1 MKSRSIKASLAVV
14 AAILALVVVGCAPE
28 APKAKT
34 AADFKGQ
41 TLKLWSFTNELQ
53 DVVDRFKADY
63 PGVEVTYTIVPS
75 EQYLA
80 KIKPVLKNGGDEAP
94 DVFTGEAAFM
104 KDFVEDA
111 QWDDLSKA
119 PYNADL
125 SAITPYVT
133 DLSKD
138 AAGAIRG
145 ISWQATAGG
154 WFYNRELAKQYFGT
168 DDPAAIGALIADWDK
183 FLATARELKQK
194 SGGKAFMISSLGD
207 LFNPFYASRS
217 SAWVVG
223 DKFVFDPALKPAIE
237 LAKTMRSEGLD
248 AKAGQWSPPWFNG
261 MKKGSN
267 VFLYILP
274 TWGLHYVL
282 KTNAP
287 DGAGQWGLATGP
299 TSYFWGGTWLGIY
312 PKSANK
318 ELAWEFIKYFTLNK
332 ETLKWWATKTGD
344 FLANTEVVGEIKDTF
359 SEPYLGGQNH
369 YAYFAGEVPKI
380 NGKLFTRYDQQ
391 ANTFFQNAVTDFTE
405 GKIKTADDVVAKVKS
420 DFRNAYEDL
429 KVE

>member
-1 MKSRSIKASLAVV
+1 MKSRSIQAAAAVLI
-14 AAILALVVVGCAPE
+14 AAFALVVVGCAPE
-28 APKAKT
+28 APKVKT

-53 DVVDRFKADY
+53 DVVDKFKADY
-63 PGVEVTYTIVPS
+63 PGVNVEYTIVPT

-104 KDFVEDA
+104 KDFVEDT
-111 QWDDLSKA
+111 QWDDLSAA

-125 SAITPYVT
+125 KAITPYVT
-133 DLSKD
+133 ELSKD
-138 AAGAIRG
+138 AKGVVRG

-154 WFYNRELAKQYFGT
+154 WFYNRTLAKKYFGT
-168 DDPAAIGALIADWDK
+168 DDPAEVGKLIANWDT
-183 FLATARELKQK
+183 FLATARDLKKK
-194 SGGKAFMISSLGD
+194 SGGKDFMISSIGD
-207 LFNPFYASRS
+207 LFNPFYASR
-217 SAWVVG
+217 AQGWVVDG
-223 DKFVFDPALKPAIE
+223 KFTFDPALKPAID
-237 LAKTMRSEGLD
+237 LAKTIRSEGLD

-261 MKKGSN
+261 MKKDSN

-299 TSYFWGGTWLGIY
+299 TSYFWGGTWMGIY
-312 PKSANK
+312 PKSTK
-318 ELAWEFIKYFTLNK
+318 KDLAWEFVKYFTLNK
-332 ETLKWWATKTGD
+332 DTLTWWAKKTGD
-344 FLANTEVVGEIKDTF
+344 FLANTEVVDSIKDTF
-359 SEPYLGGQNH
+359 SEPYLAGQNH

-391 ANTFFQNAVTDFTE
+391 ANTFFQNAVTDYLE
-405 GKIKTADDVVAKVKS
+405 GKIKTSDDVVAKVKS
-420 DFRNAYEDL
+420 DFRNAYEDIT
-429 KVE
+429 VE